1 MTNLATRGLAAG
13 PILLTALASLIAA
26 TPGVCAEKFSGGYV
40 GGDVG
45 YESSGRVSKDGWTFG
60 GFAGFNLK
68 ATDRVVLG
76 GEVRLG
82 DSTIKETLRRET
94 ATNVTVADSRVG
106 RSIGLTARIGYLVT
120 DGTLLF
126 ARAGW
131 EDTSFRAVQTRTPK
145 PPTTNPNPVVDDF
158 SFNDDSLIL
167 GAGAEHYVTDSI
179 SLRLTYDWAEN
190 FDRHQVKAG
199 VAFNF

>member
-1 MTNLATRGLAAG
+1 MTNFATRSLAAG
-13 PILLTALASLIAA
+13 PILLTALASLLAA
-26 TPGVCAEKFSGGYV
+26 TPGVCAEKFNGLYI
-40 GGDVG
+40 GGDFG
-45 YESSGRVSKDGWTFG
+45 YESSGRTSKDGWTFG

-68 ATDRVVLG
+68 ATDRIVFG
-76 GEVRLG
+76 SEVRLG
-82 DSTIKETLRRET
+82 DSTIAETLRRET
-94 ATNVTVADSRVG
+94 ATDVTVADTSVG
-106 RSIGLTARIGYLVT
+106 RSIGLSARAGYLVT
-120 DGTLLF
+120 ESTLLF

-131 EDTSFRAVQTRTPK
+131 EDTQIRAVSTRTPK
-145 PPTTNPNPVVDDF
+145 PPTTNPNPVVTDF
-158 SFNDDSLIL
+158 SFNDDSFVF